1 MGNGVTRRIAVL
13 ALAVFGAAAVL
24 SIKTAFD
31 LLGHR
36 EEFPTW
42 FVPAFVAGLAALVA
56 YAAFVSFEIWRA
68 RHSAQPA
75 GGTLGAAV
83 WVLLPLSFVCTS
95 AVHQFYPFR
104 PSVATVWGGL
114 DPVLRFNLGLTG
126 LGFFVSVA
134 LGVLY
139 RSGRREA
146 ALAGLLILDFLLLIP
161 NDACANPFNEWWIGA
176 LGASPLMFVPNLYA
190 SLFAMA
196 ALLGVRPRWNLA
208 ALAAACV
215 GVMLLGL
222 GHMTR
227 LLW

>member
-1 MGNGVTRRIAVL
+1 MTRRIANV
-13 ALAVFGAAAVL
+13 APAVFAFAALL

-36 EEFPTW
+36 AEFPAW
-42 FVPAFVAGLAALVA
+42 FVPAFVVGLAALVS
-56 YAAFVSFEIWRA
+56 YSAFASFSVWRVRDSA
-68 RHSAQPA
+68 RPA

-95 AVHQFYPFR
+95 AVHQLYPFR
-104 PSVATVWGGL
+104 PSVAAVWGGL
-114 DPVLRFNLGLTG
+114 DPVLRFNLGMTG
-126 LGFFVSVA
+126 FGFLASSA
-134 LGVLY
+134 LGLLY
-139 RSGRREA
+139 RYGRREA
-146 ALAGLLILDFLLLIP
+146 ALLGLLILDFVLLVP

-190 SLFAMA
+190 SLFAVA
-196 ALLGVRPRWNLA
+196 ALLGVRPRWNLV